1 MNTDTSTTRIS
12 RITSEM
18 GTRLEQILDSSSDS
32 FPNKRMVSELRGYAD
47 RLKHMQIKAPPRRI
61 KTSEPGFK
69 SGLTM
74 LTRAQK
80 LASKAYLALSKTEA
94 KSTQD
99 PNDYKNYIGSMRKNL
114 KGIILQLEKAIY
126 MSQKEIQEA
135 SVFNTLAAPSNI
147 TRISSDLQQRIET
160 IKEVPEVTPYIK
172 RPSSCCGDFDTD
184 AKQFFDSHEQEMKQ
198 VIKPNGDVVE
208 DNSPIPERSHNSQEE
223 NIVSEHLETND
234 RSENQVVMLV
244 RPVASPKVNS
254 EDLKSEKPVY
264 IRCRKCGNSG
274 NTIVKQKAKKKAW
287 VICGVTS
294 MLGLVCGCCLIPFLI
309 PSMKKWEHFCPHC
322 NTFISVNSEKSP
334 II

>member
-18 GTRLEQILDSSSDS
+18 GTRLEQVLDSSSDS
-32 FPNKRMVSELRGYAD
+32 FPNKRIERELRGYAE

-74 LTRAQK
+74 LTQAQK

-94 KSTQD
+94 KSAQD
-99 PNDYKNYIGSMRKNL
+99 PSDYKNYIGSMRRNL
-114 KGIILQLEKAIY
+114 KGIIIQLEKAIY
-126 MSQKEIQEA
+126 LSQKEIQEA
-135 SVFNTLAAPSNI
+135 SVFNTLAAPLNI
-147 TRISSDLQQRIET
+147 TRISSDLDQRMET

-184 AKQFFDSHEQEMKQ
+184 ANQFFDSHEKEMKQ
-198 VIKPNGDVVE
+198 VIKPDGDVVE
-208 DNSPIPERSHNSQEE
+208 ESSSIPERSHNSQED
-223 NIVSEHLETND
+223 NLAYVNSESNE
-234 RSENQVVMLV
+234 RSGKQEAILA
-244 RPVASPKVNS
+244 RPAASPKIAS
-254 EDLKSEKPVY
+254 KELISEKPVY

-274 NTIVKQKAKKKAW
+274 NTIVKQKAKKRAW
-287 VICGVTS
+287 VLCGVTS
-294 MLGLVCGCCLIPFLI
+294 MLGLVCGCCLIPFFI
-309 PSMKKWEHFCPHC
+309 PKMKKWEHYCPHC

-334 II
+334 TI